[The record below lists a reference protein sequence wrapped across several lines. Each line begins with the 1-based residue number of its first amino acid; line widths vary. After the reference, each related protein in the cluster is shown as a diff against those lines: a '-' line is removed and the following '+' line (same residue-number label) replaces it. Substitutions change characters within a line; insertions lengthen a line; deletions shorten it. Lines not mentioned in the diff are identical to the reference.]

1 MKIRLFSSKKIIIL
15 LLVFVISF
23 AVAYIILKIARFIEN
38 DVYISL
44 LYALLL
50 SLVALILTRVLK
62 QDYLTQIDGKNLLRY
77 SMLCKKCGWEWMSH
91 STSRSH
97 YPGQCP
103 KCGNSKR
110 AMIEIVG
117 WRKFDISSSKDKD
130 LRHFMN

>member
-38 DVYISL
+38 DVYRSL

-62 QDYLTQIDGKNLLRY
+62 QDYLAQIDGKNLLRY

-91 STSRSH
+91 SISKVYIPTH
-97 YPGQCP
+97 CP
-103 KCGNSKR
+103 KCGNSNK
-110 AMIEIVG
+110 AKIEIIG
-117 WRKFDISSSKDKD
+117 WRKFDMASKKDKD
-130 LRHFMN
+130 LRHFFQ